1 LRIKKLFLVILIV
14 GVVVLVFPNGHQ
26 LPTANAKNHDI
37 NLAQYAPNLLKN
49 IDDVMEL
56 ASTDLW
62 DLFPKGGKLRIAVS
76 SIKPKWMDIGD
87 GLFRRINNALERAL
101 IRTGTESGNILLAR
115 SVLSSVFDVLEKE
128 GLGKNPNAVRLELL
142 DQEIADVII
151 VADYHKAD
159 DGIDLSLQAVRVK
172 DGHVLAA
179 SREYR
184 VSLEN
189 H

>member
-1 LRIKKLFLVILIV
+1 MRIKKLFLVILSV
-14 GVVVLVFPNGHQ
+14 GVVLVFPNPHELG
-26 LPTANAKNHDI
+26 TANAENRGI

-56 ASTDLW
+56 AATDLW
-62 DLFPKGGKLRIAVS
+62 NLFPKNRKFRIAVS
-76 SIKPKWMDIGD
+76 SIKPKSMDIGE

-101 IRTGTESGNILLAR
+101 IRTGTEGGNILLAR
-115 SVLSSVFDVLEKE
+115 SVLSSVFDALEKE
-128 GLGKNPNAVRLELL
+128 GLGKNPNAIRLELL
-142 DQEIADVII
+142 DQEIADVIV

-159 DGIDLSLQAVRVK
+159 DGIDVSLQAVRVK

-184 VSLEN
+184 VSLEG